1 LCVSIPIKEEHT
13 MSPTEKYA
21 MILAIGGVLVEKGI
35 VTREEIE
42 SKKENIMKY
51 LTGYNEIMLSENE
64 TPEIEMKK
72 MGEVDEILRQMAKEC
87 CFNFDSSDQEIN
99 RKLRE
104 SIVKQ
109 RQEINEKQQKV
120 A

>member
-1 LCVSIPIKEEHT
+1 
-13 MSPTEKYA
+13 MNPTEKYA
-21 MILAIGGVLVEKGI
+21 MILAIGGILIEKGI

-42 SKKENIMKY
+42 SKKEKIMKY
-51 LTGYNEIMLSENE
+51 LIGYNEIMMSESE

-72 MGEVDEILRQMAKEC
+72 MGEVDEVLRQMAKEC
-87 CFNFDSSDQEIN
+87 GFNFDSSDQEIN

-104 SIVKQ
+104 NIIKQ

>member
-1 LCVSIPIKEEHT
+1 

-21 MILAIGGVLVEKGI
+21 LMLAIGAILIEKGI

-42 SKKENIMKY
+42 TKKEKIMKY
-51 LTGYNEIMLSENE
+51 LIDYNGIMMSEAE

-72 MGEVDEILRQMAKEC
+72 MGSVDEVLRQMAKEC

-104 SIVKQ
+104 NIVKQ

>member
-1 LCVSIPIKEEHT
+1 

-21 MILAIGGVLVEKGI
+21 MILAISGILIEKGI
-35 VTREEIE
+35 ITREEIE
-42 SKKENIMKY
+42 TKKEKVMKY
-51 LTGYNEIMLSENE
+51 LIGYNEIMMSETDSPE
-64 TPEIEMKK
+64 TEMKK

-104 SIVKQ
+104 NIVKQ

-120 A
+120 V